1 MTGVLVEG
9 EHGAQ
14 ERRVPA
20 EHLNRVRAVDT
31 GRVLQE
37 LHEEHGRE
45 HTEDQVK
52 RAAVTDFAKLIGR
65 HLVPKILDDHEERRE
80 PDKERHDA
88 EESMNPHH
96 HRNTVQ
102 RELRPVIERLGERDI
117 ERVRGIK
124 RDVSEDKSRNQEP
137 LHKGPRGDR
146 GKLNLL
152 SLRHKAMRFSE

>member
-9 EHGAQ
+9 EHGAEQ
-14 ERRVPA
+14 RRVPA

-45 HTEDQVK
+45 HPEDQVK
-52 RAAVTDFAKLIGR
+52 RAAVTDFAELIGR
-65 HLVPKILDDHEERRE
+65 NLVPKILDDHIKRRE

-88 EESMNPHH
+88 EQTVNPHH

-102 RELRPVIERLGERDI
+102 RELRPVIERLGKRDI
-117 ERVRGIK
+117 ERVRGVK

-137 LHKGPRGDR
+137 LHEGPRGDR